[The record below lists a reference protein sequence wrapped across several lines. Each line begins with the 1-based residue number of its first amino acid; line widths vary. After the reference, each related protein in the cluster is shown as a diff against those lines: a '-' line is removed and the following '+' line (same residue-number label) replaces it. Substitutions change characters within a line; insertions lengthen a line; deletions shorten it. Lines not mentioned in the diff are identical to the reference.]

1 MYPSDL
7 KARLQRGEILL
18 GTSLS
23 APTPHVAGQI
33 ISTGPDFLWTD
44 TEHMPFATEALD
56 SILVL
61 ARMRGVAPMVRVAWN
76 DPALIKKA
84 YDAGAVAVMVPQ
96 VDTAAEAAAAVEAAR
111 YAPEG
116 RRGLSPMWTHIAGAD
131 WDQVIKTAN
140 EETLVVLQLESQR
153 AYDNLDE
160 IKRVPGIDVI
170 FVGPL
175 DLSATVGT
183 ITDTGSRPVQQIMR
197 DVPQQLADTGIAV
210 GTTLMDVSEIQEKI
224 RWGYRYLNVGNAL
237 RYGVQVLD
245 GHLKTLRTNPHGDQ

>member
-1 MYPSDL
+1 
-7 KARLQRGEILL
+7 
-18 GTSLS
+18 
-23 APTPHVAGQI
+23 
-33 ISTGPDFLWTD
+33 
-44 TEHMPFATEALD
+44 
-56 SILVL
+56 
-61 ARMRGVAPMVRVAWN
+61 
-76 DPALIKKA
+76 
-84 YDAGAVAVMVPQ
+84 MVPQ

-131 WDQVIKTAN
+131 WNEVIKTAN

-183 ITDTGSRPVQQIMR
+183 ITDTGSRQVQQIMR

-210 GTTLMDVSEIQEKI
+210 GTTLMDVSEIQEKT
-224 RWGYRYLNVGNAL
+224 RWGYRFLNVGNAL

-245 GHLKTLRTNPHGDQ
+245 GHLKTLRANPRGDQ